1 MKSLLSMIENPG
13 VMPLVSEKYNI
24 AKRTLQDGELEKRK
38 CPVYV
43 HELLERAVKDDYNML
58 SELEKESIRIVS
70 KKVMELDKDDLTE
83 QEIIDNR
90 FL

>member
-1 MKSLLSMIENPG
+1 MTIKEMRALLGLSRAMF
-13 VMPLVSEKYNI
+13 SEKYNI
-24 AKRTLQDGELEKRK
+24 PKRTLQDWELEKRK

-43 HELLERAVKDDYNML
+43 HDLLERAVKDDSNML
-58 SELEKESIRIVS
+58 SALENESIRTVS
-70 KKVMELDKDDLTE
+70 KKVMDLDKDDLTE